1 MIRKYKRELS
11 VAAALAVLA
20 VVLLVEA
27 PSFFGRDNLRALRVS
42 NAPVLVAAIGMTLVI
57 LARHIDISIGSQF
70 SICGVVAGILAKQ
83 GMPAPV
89 VALAV
94 LALGAGFGAIN
105 GFLVAG
111 LRLPSI
117 VVTLATMVTWRESL
131 RWITEGETV
140 RNLPESFLFLGMNRS
155 TGQELI
161 VVAAFALLALFMW
174 GLEMLPAGR
183 AVYAVGS
190 DAEAARL
197 AGIRP
202 GRVVFGVFVL
212 MGVLTALSAFLTAI
226 QFRNAQPNEGAGFE
240 MKVIAAVVV
249 GGVAISGGRGTLTG
263 AFLGVI
269 LLGAIAPALVFLH
282 AQPYWEKAIQGA
294 IILIAV
300 ASDAINLR
308 QRRDV
313 GASLAAH

>member
-1 MIRKYKRELS
+1 MIARYKRELS
-11 VAAALAVLA
+11 VAAATAALGI
-20 VVLLVEA
+20 VLLAAA
-27 PSFFGRDNLRALRVS
+27 PSFFGADNLRAIRVS

-57 LARHIDISIGSQF
+57 LTRQIDISIGSQF
-70 SICGVVAGILAKQ
+70 SICGVVAGMLAKQ
-83 GMPAPV
+83 GVPAPV

-105 GFLVAG
+105 GLLVAG

-140 RNLPESFLFLGMNRS
+140 RNLPESFLWLGLERP
-155 TGQELI
+155 TGQTLI
-161 VVAAFALLALFMW
+161 VLAAVGLLILFAW
-174 GLEMLPAGR
+174 GLRMLPAGR

-202 GRVVFGVFVL
+202 GRVVFGAFVL
-212 MGVLTALSAFLTAI
+212 MGLLAALAALMTAI
-226 QFRNAQPNEGAGFE
+226 QFRNAQPNEGAGLE
-240 MKVIAAVVV
+240 LKVIAAAVV
-249 GGVAISGGRGTLTG
+249 GGVAISGGRGTLIGT
-263 AFLGVI
+263 FIGVM
-269 LLGAIAPALVFLH
+269 LLGSIAPALVFLE